1 MNEIDITPYSVWSAN
16 PDNKYNDPV
25 ESWSNYFDNQR
36 EEFTALGKYDEEIEQ
51 GIQSTLASVLVG
63 KGILNQDNAEEIQK
77 KLVGIQNKNSLGD
90 DLKFLSD
97 NFDPEAM
104 EMSEE
109 RFADINDFNNAV
121 YENQIPEGFSV
132 DDLDD
137 ITKEVKKARKN
148 FVTNL
153 YGTGQID
160 AGVYFDEDGS
170 RIFVGGR
177 LKDGDTFENIVAN
190 SKKYGVKASDFLAL
204 KKLQEPAG
212 GVYGDIPKHELAEGN
227 AALQEINAI
236 INEGDGR
243 DFLDLRGK
251 MTGLALAKRKKDEYG
266 FWANTVYSGQ
276 DLLGD
281 ALRNARIGFNF
292 LTFDEDEEE
301 LLRAQKLFESQQ
313 DLALEK
319 NEVVKKQVLD
329 QLSKITQRSG
339 PVFEQAVESY
349 IEKINADGI
358 QDSAFGYDGRE
369 FDEDDLASNIRRT
382 KYYGVLVH
390 NALNVK
396 PVEFRTALSEFG
408 LSDRDI
414 EVEDVK
420 RVANLESNFSS
431 TDEVL
436 AETMGDDWQS
446 AKAEGKQQGLDNH
459 EILENFIRDNDVSVK
474 WRGFGMSAWHSVTG
488 LFYGAGALLDT
499 DWGREGIVENA
510 KQINLNRELANIY
523 GVEMGFGQDLSE
535 ALAPM
540 VADMV
545 VTAGAVGLAGVT
557 FGGSLAVSG
566 GYFAAKSA
574 GGAAAR
580 GILGRAV
587 VARTLIGN
595 TMKNTLTGGLG
606 KYSLSQRVYRNAAT
620 GELKEET
627 LEAVATRIKKAGVL
641 KGLKQ
646 GELIEAIKGYN
657 SQLAKHV
664 GVKAVGTFIPAAVR
678 SGGATYGSVFSSLE
692 KELTSK
698 YFKDGE
704 WADDW
709 NEDRV
714 KQEAHSIA
722 YGTALMG
729 GTVTGLIT
737 ASFGQM
743 FGGKLGGVE
752 SAFLKGM
759 SFKQLKTVTDRLSG
773 SVSSVEG
780 LKSLMAQSI
789 TKTFKKYGSSK
800 GLAFAGAVVGEG
812 TEEAVDTII
821 NQMVEDA
828 WQNKESSMSETLGQA
843 WHAFKLG
850 AALGGT
856 ATVGGALVRKVPV
869 LGNAVTDRRGLAS
882 LESSVMADFDERV
895 AEATK
900 ANPELAQQR
909 AQLKTLAPQTE
920 EAAKKVLKKL
930 NAEAKQKAEAKKQG
944 ETPAPEP
951 SESEAPAV
959 DPEEGPQPE
968 FVISL
973 AGYAKNKKPQLSS
986 DLADRANIIL
996 NAAIDKERAAGTWD
1010 TKSAAEV
1017 NKYIEE
1023 ESIISVEQA
1032 KKDVEREVSKL
1043 KEKISANPD
1052 TDKTFENQESL
1063 EEKRKSMIGNS
1074 RWTSESRRAVNEQGG
1089 VDPETGDA
1097 EANSAPVGQHQ
1108 YKTPEQKYNNAMLS
1122 LKLARGKWEQ
1132 AVEQAAQLP
1141 KDSEARQKAEQAI
1154 EDGLNSGELI
1164 DPRRYDTLSKAAR
1177 SLKVEDDI
1185 ADEDITEHD
1194 EAQLED
1200 LVNGGFPVSIIQEH
1214 LQALGLTLDKTG
1226 DDNFRALSKRL
1237 SNLIEEKYPVF
1248 KKNVTSKDKLP
1259 DLFSADQKYVYLDEE
1274 GNGIFNNDPQQMMTF
1289 LKSHILIPVSEEVYE
1304 ASTMAGSEVNPS
1316 FVIEKPEG
1324 SNQAYVV
1331 DILVPVR
1338 GGLVSA
1344 WADFRNIRK
1353 NNFNYSRVK
1362 GLLQDVE
1369 QLQETTPED
1378 RLDIK
1383 VKNPFPSVGETGSD
1397 PNITLREL
1405 LALAE
1410 DFKTLKQFIEA
1421 GDPPTGPDKKRIMV
1435 GSAQSRSRYYTAA
1448 AMSLGL
1454 SIKKKV
1460 YETAQQNPS
1469 KDNATQAPFNMA
1481 KLRDFSLGYFQDMAR
1496 SRKEQQ
1502 VLNLGDLVKQGER
1515 IDKNPN
1521 FDADKNASAGSGV
1534 AETPTPLPVL
1544 PKTGTGRYLR
1554 SNLATIAT
1562 ALEKDQELRGDLI
1575 TFLELEQ
1582 VLGEDSSVKNKSAS
1596 ALVDL
1601 LLQHLVKGNN
1611 VASDS
1616 TLEFLTYVNKISETN
1631 PEAYNMI
1638 VALQAIGL
1646 SSPSLHPEVSTDAD
1660 LLAYIK
1666 EEMVK
1671 AYGDVAQDI
1680 SDSSAD
1686 EFFQLVSHHITTFRQ
1701 NSIATEETD
1710 AVIEATNL
1718 QEIEDLG
1725 LVDGDVESVLEAIR
1739 LIKEN
1744 GKPEFLRPLAK
1755 VILDNP
1761 EFVKTI
1767 VFKIES
1773 SDQGFSGE
1781 YDAETGQPIITINPR
1796 GATGESGIAGTLLHE
1811 YAHAFS
1817 VDFVAMPVELRTPE
1831 HNTRFAELEAHRAKA
1846 RVKAEKLKDE
1856 VFLNGTAN
1864 VEEFI
1869 AYTLTSQ
1876 EFRGFLGPSLLEK
1889 ILRVVAKIVTFGRA
1903 KLPPTALQKSIANA
1917 MSSVRVG
1924 GALTQAGITNHVA
1937 TRLFQTQTER
1947 AKIADAYG
1955 GKSSILAEARLEAK
1969 AEQFTEWV
1977 RDYLPP
1983 EIVMSTDE
1991 TSSVVVKIDGETGVL
2006 VFNPKRAAVKLSQLV
2021 SDNEIDPDRQTHLL
2035 GALLNEEMGHA
2046 AANQILTDEQV
2057 LAVIQSMDDTDFI
2070 RIIKEYYPESEQAEA
2085 IARMRSEDA
2094 EVSSVEKYRLAN
2106 EAFAAHASMAMR
2118 GMTTNEQIA
2127 FLQTNPS
2134 LLASFIQYLKAFL
2147 SKLTYHRTRKDLSPE
2162 MRDAVN
2168 NVVRELRAMELAYRP
2183 APRSVT
2189 YNTRNGEQIVDAL
2202 VKQAVGYRMLAPDD
2216 SSDED
2221 DTLDLESRFGADVDL
2236 QYMAAIEAGDMETVQ
2251 KMVDAAAE
2259 SQGYMYKG
2267 ARIGYY
2273 DKKGRAFQPSDGDL
2287 NFAQGYFMAEG
2298 AGVPTKSAWSVSDKK
2313 NRISVRAQ
2321 DVPFDE
2327 AEQRAELVAAKAS
2340 TPIVFGPRSM
2350 GGMTVTPEEQKLIE
2364 AEIKYQHSVNNAF
2377 KESDIPDAKP
2387 ENYEEFPYG
2396 SAGLAKAR
2404 NSEMVDAS
2412 IWFSPQYFKNRT
2424 GSERS
2429 DTDKIAPEDMAQ
2441 GSSTWKKALYILMR
2455 DGRIKYDAIRGIGG
2469 RTSAGEMASEFI
2481 VPNRNQIKS
2490 REPITRD
2497 KKGEIIPLSKRFDS
2511 SKDSI
2516 IDLES
2521 RFGADVIL
2529 PVGSMQQEVDD
2540 AMANGRPEIDAGIK
2554 GSRVHSLARLIDSKV
2569 PNKDRIVWDKN
2580 WRGSGKS
2587 WKDPRKEKRFY
2598 EDIGV
2603 MGDRLLGVL
2612 QRSLNEYPDFVSW
2625 YEERV
2630 QMAMDIFEE
2639 LDPDI
2644 IKPLDNFMMKTLL
2657 TVTSNGNKVKE
2668 QTEDSWA
2675 LYQNWKKTGKLAP
2688 EAKYNPDRFDV
2699 TTTKTGKEKRTPIS
2713 WIRGDRQAQIKKH
2726 LELIDVLVEKHSW
2739 SKVSEFLSK
2748 KGTVKELRQELVDSF
2763 GFSKKQAEKLT
2774 DGELIDEVVPYSL
2787 IFGAKLGSF
2796 YNNLNGDF
2804 DTVTMDRWF
2813 MRTFGRTAG
2822 QQLRKY
2828 NRAEMSEKHTRFDKA
2843 LTAYLKL
2850 DPKAALFKAADSQR
2864 SSRTLLDPIGRK
2876 RKRSVPMVLAL
2887 EKYWTKAANRQLA
2900 FNPDTGSIDK
2910 FSGKMKAASPIT
2922 NELRLATNALS
2933 KAIDSYE
2940 LIEAP
2945 TSGAHRRFIRGAM
2958 NNAIEKLETNFG
2970 IKMVPA
2976 EAQAILWYY
2985 EKAVHAEY
2993 GSGKDG
2999 EAPDYATA
3007 ANGVF
3012 KENVGQGARS
3022 FRESTANI
3030 RRRDLLGNDRGD
3042 NSQPSSKRNLDLE
3055 SRFGADAK
3063 IPDFLNEVD
3072 MQEVE
3077 IGQWL
3082 ELLDVPLMELHEYD
3096 IKAKDG
3102 TFGTKFKRFW
3112 IRTFQRRADK
3122 RVVRFFNQTN
3132 AFIRETKSIV
3142 EIYQR
3147 KHDRLLAQEEERLGQ
3162 PIPPSLIA
3170 HASGSTNGSQ
3180 LTFAQEEEVDS
3191 AHASDLAKAMKIMDQ
3206 ADRKAAIDAA
3216 AKAKASK
3223 IMLFRNKNR
3232 AAELNVRN
3240 NALKNLLTVSPKM
3253 YALIV
3258 EMRQLQDQLSK
3269 KGVDV
3274 FGGSMDAADL
3284 NLAFN
3289 FDRGIYIT
3297 RRYRM
3302 FEDNDFAAKVLED
3315 DVYEETRDK
3324 AVLYFAKQK
3333 ALQDVDALMQK
3344 HGVGYNEAREMVE
3357 DDLVNNPEH
3366 HASIGRKMMRSF
3378 IKGYQHGEAR
3388 RQLRIKQGS
3397 STQDI
3402 VLQDSFNDKA
3412 LNKIAQTI
3420 NEKKNI
3426 PDPVRELLGEFG
3438 EEAGSTNLGHSILHT
3453 ASMLANQ
3460 SFFNKIKKLGLESA
3474 DPWLVTKEQ
3483 YDKDPEKYEDWS
3495 QLKADTGE
3503 EDLAPIKGMYFKGD
3517 IAEQFEDLFN
3527 DPKEMRD
3534 INNERVAFETRIGSI
3549 IRKATGY
3556 SLALKTLGSV
3566 GFYFRN
3572 MVGNAMYF
3580 GPMQGYW
3587 GGGKLLFDEA
3597 AGGLAAMGSVIGE
3610 ADINSNQSLM
3620 VQAARG
3626 SLADLNW
3633 HLTELK
3639 SMDVFGDEL
3648 EVTQIQNLL
3657 AGRSTYA
3664 DLEADLKKAG
3674 ELHQQMANQINTKS
3688 KGAIPEGAADLLA
3701 KYGLDGWELTKTGA
3715 KRAKG
3720 ASDALMKLGGRLA
3733 SAADGFFKI
3742 GLYNFELDTLVEA
3755 AKQAPPSDPLS
3766 KMISGPNNTPSS
3778 GLKQM
3783 AAEIVKDTT
3792 QSYSRA
3798 LPIIKTFTRSSMGVV
3813 IAPYI
3818 RFAADVPRVF
3828 INGIFQAKKEMASKN
3843 PVIRK
3848 RGKRRALGALTTTA
3862 ASLALT
3868 KGSQLLLFG
3877 FDDEDEMD
3885 MIRGGLP
3892 KWMRSAGICF
3902 YKTEDGEIYG
3912 TDLTFLNPFAAY
3924 QEPFVRGLEA
3934 LLKGDIGGAISK
3946 TLWVDGLLKPFA
3958 SEQILAGAITD
3969 VVFNE
3974 DEYGRKLVQE
3984 GEDGGAFTLL
3994 EQVWK
3999 RAYEPR
4005 TFRAAKDSYDAIFSD
4020 KSEAWFTSPLGL
4032 IWKEV
4037 LPVKPHKLDIDKTFR
4052 RYLRN
4057 HMEDYRNNRMSLE
4070 KETMSPSDV
4079 VDEYNKFAKV
4089 RIYQA
4094 NDFSRA
4100 VIGAEKLGKSLFS
4113 IEKDAKSFGVSKERL
4128 RLNRLDLIMRPVMSE
4143 PMKRR
4148 MMATDKLQLRY
4159 SDYLNARDKYDL
4171 YIPTGD

>member
-1 MNEIDITPYSVWSAN
+1 MSDQSTPKPIELTPYSVWSASL
-16 PDNKYNDPV
+16 DNKYDDPV
-25 ESWSNYFDNQR
+25 ESWYNYFDNQR
-36 EEFTALGKYDEEIEQ
+36 EEFAAEGQYDEDTEKI
-51 GIQSTLASVLVG
+51 IQNNFSSILVQEG
-63 KGILNQDNAEEIQK
+63 LLNTDNSGEIQEK
-77 KLVGIQNKNSLGD
+77 VSSIFNKNSLGGN
-90 DLKFLSD
+90 LKFLSD
-97 NFDPEAM
+97 NFDPESM

-109 RFADINDFNNAV
+109 RFAELNDFNNAV
-121 YENQIPEGFSV
+121 FDYQIPEGLSV
-132 DDLDD
+132 DDLED
-137 ITKEVKKARKN
+137 ITKEVSKAREKL
-148 FVTNL
+148 VTNL
-153 YGTGQID
+153 YGKGQID
-160 AGVYFDEDGS
+160 AGVYYDEDGQ
-170 RIFVGGR
+170 RILVGGR
-177 LKDGDTFENIVAN
+177 INEGGSLESIVSN
-190 SKKYGVKASDFLAL
+190 SKQYGVKASDLLTL
-204 KKLQEPAG
+204 KDLQSPMG
-212 GVYGDIPKHELAEGN
+212 GVHGDMPKHEFLEGN
-227 AALQEINAI
+227 AALKEIEAI
-236 INEGDGR
+236 VQDRSFLDIRGKLSGLAIAKRKSEDF
-243 DFLDLRGK
+243 DFLDTSWYNVTDFAGDSFRNLRLRLNLI
-251 MTGLALAKRKKDEYG
+251 TGNEKLE
-266 FWANTVYSGQ
+266 N
-276 DLLGD
+276 
-281 ALRNARIGFNF
+281 
-292 LTFDEDEEE
+292 E
-301 LLRAQKLFESQQ
+301 LKAQKFYEQQQ
-313 DLALEK
+313 DIAEEQTNK
-319 NEVVKKQVLD
+319 ARQEVINS
-329 QLSKITQRSG
+329 LSKITQRSG
-339 PVFEQAVESY
+339 PLLERAVDSY
-349 IEKINADGI
+349 IERLNADGVR
-358 QDSAFGYDGRE
+358 DGAYGFTGRS
-369 FDEDDLASNIRRT
+369 FDEDNLANNVRKT
-382 KYYGVLVH
+382 KYYGLLVH
-390 NALNVK
+390 DSLNTK
-396 PVEFRTALSEFG
+396 PTEFRKALSDFG
-408 LSDRDI
+408 VEDRDI
-414 EVEDVK
+414 EVEDTK
-420 RVANLESNFSS
+420 RIALLESNFSNS
-431 TDEVL
+431 DEVL
-436 AETMGDDWQS
+436 SETMGDDWLE
-446 AKAEGKQQGLDNH
+446 AKVEGKQQGLDNY
-459 EILENFIRDNDVSVK
+459 EILQSFVRDNDVSVK

-499 DWGREGIVENA
+499 DWGREGIIDNA
-510 KQINLNRELANIY
+510 KEINLNRELANIY

-540 VADMV
+540 VVDMV
-545 VTAGAVGLAGVT
+545 VTAGAVGLSGVT
-557 FGGSLAVSG
+557 FGGSLGAAGS
-566 GYFAAKSA
+566 FFSAKSA
-574 GGAAAR
+574 GTAAAR
-580 GILGRAV
+580 GILRRAN
-587 VARTLIGN
+587 VARSLIGN
-595 TMKNTLTGGLG
+595 TMKNTLTLGTG
-606 KYSLSQRVYRNAAT
+606 KYSLAKRVYRDAA
-620 GELKEET
+620 GGLKEES
-627 LEAVATRIKKAGVL
+627 LKSVVSRIKKAGVL
-641 KGLKQ
+641 KGLSNK
-646 GELIEAIKGYN
+646 ELILATKQYN
-657 SQLAKHV
+657 SELAKKLGLKTGMFV
-664 GVKAVGTFIPAAVR
+664 PAAVR
-678 SGGATYGSVFSSLE
+678 SGGATYGSVYTSIE

-704 WADDW
+704 WVQDW
-709 NEDRV
+709 DEDRV
-714 KQEAHSIA
+714 KEEAHSLA
-722 YGTALMG
+722 YGTALMS

-737 ASFGQM
+737 ASLGTM
-743 FGGKLGGVE
+743 FDGRFGGVE
-752 SAFLKGM
+752 SAFLKGI
-759 SFKQLKTVTDRLSG
+759 SFKQLKTVTDRLNG
-773 SVSSVEG
+773 SVSSVAA
-780 LKSLMAQSI
+780 LKGLMAQSV
-789 TKTFKKYGSSK
+789 TKTFKKYGGSR
-800 GLAFAGAVVGEG
+800 GLAFASSVGG
-812 TEEAVDTII
+812 EAVEEGLDSLV

-828 WQNKESSMSETLGQA
+828 WLNKETPLGEMFSQA
-843 WHAFKLG
+843 LYAAGLG
-850 AALGGT
+850 AVLGGT
-856 ATVGGALVRKVPV
+856 ATVGGSLVRKLPV
-869 LGNAVTDRRGLAS
+869 VGGAVTDRSALAR
-882 LESSVMADFDERV
+882 LERDVVADFDQRV
-895 AEATK
+895 EEAAK
-900 ANPELAQQR
+900 NNPELATQR
-909 AQLKTLAPQTE
+909 AELKNLAPQTAA
-920 EAAKKVLKKL
+920 EAQKVLKKL
-930 NAEAKQKAEAKKQG
+930 NAAAKQQAQS
-944 ETPAPEP
+944 PSPPPLP
-951 SESEAPAV
+951 SESEAP
-959 DPEEGPQPE
+959 DPEATGEPE
-968 FVISL
+968 FIVTL
-973 AGYAKNKKPQLSS
+973 DGFAKKPALSS
-986 DLADRANIIL
+986 DLIDRANIIL
-996 NAAIDKERAAGTWD
+996 NQAIDKERAAGTWD
-1010 TKSAAEV
+1010 TKSAEEV
-1017 NKYIEE
+1017 KKYISE
-1023 ESIISVEQA
+1023 ESIISIDQA
-1032 KKDVEREVSKL
+1032 KKDVAREIQNIKGNVSG
-1043 KEKISANPD
+1043 NPD
-1052 TDKTFENQESL
+1052 TDKTFENQESAQD
-1063 EEKRKSMIGNS
+1063 KKKIFGNS
-1074 RWTSESRRAVNEQGG
+1074 RWSSVAKQNVLEQGG
-1089 VDPETGDA
+1089 VDPETGDN
-1097 EANSAPVGQHQ
+1097 ESNTAPVGQHQ
-1108 YKTPEQKYNNAMLS
+1108 YKTPEQKYNSAIRK
-1122 LKLARGKWEQ
+1122 LKLALDKWQQ
-1132 AVEQAAQLP
+1132 AVEEADNLP
-1141 KDSEARQKAEQAI
+1141 KGSVARDKAEQQI
-1154 EDGLNSGELI
+1154 EERLNTGELI
-1164 DPRRYDTLSKAAR
+1164 DPRMYRDLSKVAR
-1177 SLKVEDDI
+1177 KLKVEDDI
-1185 ADEDITEHD
+1185 SDEGITEND

-1200 LVNGGFPVSIIQEH
+1200 LVKGGFPVSIIREH

-1226 DDNFRALSKRL
+1226 DENFKALSQRL
-1237 SNLIEEKYPVF
+1237 SNLIQEKYPVF
-1248 KKNVTSKDKLP
+1248 KKGVKSKNRMP
-1259 DLFSADQKYVYLDEE
+1259 DLFSDDQKYVYLDDE

-1289 LKSHILIPVSEEVYE
+1289 LKSHILIPVSDEVYE
-1304 ASTMAGSEVNPS
+1304 ASTLAGSEVNPS

-1324 SNQAYVV
+1324 SDQAYVV

-1344 WADFRNIRK
+1344 WSDFRNIRK
-1353 NNFNYSRVK
+1353 SNFNYSRVK
-1362 GLLQDVE
+1362 ELLQEVE
-1369 QLQETTPED
+1369 QLRETTPED

-1383 VKNPFPSVGETGSD
+1383 VKNPFPSVNETESD
-1397 PNITLREL
+1397 PSITLREL
-1405 LALAE
+1405 LTISE
-1410 DFKTLKQFIEA
+1410 DLKKLKQFIEA
-1421 GDPPTGPDKKRIMV
+1421 GDPPMGRDKKRMME
-1435 GSAQSRSRYYTAA
+1435 GSAENRSRYYTSA
-1448 AMSLGL
+1448 AMTLAL
-1454 SIKKKV
+1454 SIRKKV
-1460 YETAQQNPS
+1460 YEIAQQSPTNDKP
-1469 KDNATQAPFNMA
+1469 TQAPFNIA
-1481 KLRDFSLGYFQDMAR
+1481 KLRDFSLKYFQDMAR
-1496 SRKEQQ
+1496 DRKAQAVLDLSNLLKEGERLDQNPRL
-1502 VLNLGDLVKQGER
+1502 LNLAKVNGNGSPESP
-1515 IDKNPN
+1515 NPI
-1521 FDADKNASAGSGV
+1521 
-1534 AETPTPLPVL
+1534 PTLG
-1544 PKTGTGRYLR
+1544 KKGTNKYLR
-1554 SNLATIAT
+1554 SNLAAIAT
-1562 ALEKDQELRGDLI
+1562 ALDKDQELRSDVIG
-1575 TFLELEQ
+1575 FLDDVAIQ
-1582 VLGEDSSVKNKSAS
+1582 GESSSRNKSSS
-1596 ALVDL
+1596 ALVTL
-1601 LLQHLVKGNN
+1601 LVGHLVKGNN
-1611 VASDS
+1611 VARES
-1616 TLEFLTYVNKISETN
+1616 TVEFLDYVNRISETN

-1638 VALQAIGL
+1638 VALQATGL
-1646 SSPSLHPEVSTDAD
+1646 SSPSLHPDVSTDTD
-1660 LLAYIK
+1660 LLTYIK
-1666 EEMVK
+1666 SEMIN
-1671 AYGDVAQDI
+1671 AYGDVAKDF
-1680 SDSSAD
+1680 SDSNAV
-1686 EFFQLVSHHITTFRQ
+1686 EFFELLKHELDTFRQ
-1701 NSIATEETD
+1701 NSIVTEES
-1710 AVIEATNL
+1710 AEVIEATNI

-1725 LVDGDVESVLEAIR
+1725 LVSGNVESVLEAIR
-1739 LIKEN
+1739 LIKEK
-1744 GKPEFLRPLAK
+1744 GTPEFLRPLAK
-1755 VILDNP
+1755 VILDNS

-1767 VFKIES
+1767 IFKIES
-1773 SDQGFSGE
+1773 TEQDFSGE
-1781 YDAETGQPIITINPR
+1781 YDGNGQPTITINPR

-1817 VDFVAMPVELRTPE
+1817 VDFAAMPVELRTPE
-1831 HNTRFAELEAHRAKA
+1831 GNRLFAELEAHRAVA
-1846 RVKAEKLKDE
+1846 RVKAKKLNDE
-1856 VFLNGTAN
+1856 IFLNGTSN

-1889 ILRVVAKIVTFGRA
+1889 VLRFVAKVLTLGQA
-1903 KLPPTALQKSIANA
+1903 KLPPTALEKSVANA
-1917 MSSVRVG
+1917 MASVRVG

-1937 TRLFQTQTER
+1937 TRLFHTQTER
-1947 AKIADAYG
+1947 SKIADAFG

-2006 VFNPKRAAVKLSQLV
+2006 VFNPKRAAVKLAQLV

-2057 LAVIQSMDDTDFI
+2057 LAVIQSMDDADFM
-2070 RIIKEYYPESEQAEA
+2070 RIIKEYYPESEQEEA

-2094 EVSSVEKYRLAN
+2094 EVSSIEKYRLAN

-2216 SSDED
+2216 SSDD
-2221 DTLDLESRFGADVDL
+2221 DATLDLESRFGADVDL
-2236 QYMAAIEAGDMETVQ
+2236 QYMAAVEDGDMETVQ

-2259 SQGYMYKG
+2259 AAGYMYKG

-2273 DKKGRAFQPSDGDL
+2273 KDGRALQPSAGDL

-2298 AGVPTKSAWSVSDKK
+2298 TGVPTRDSWSVSKK
-2313 NRISVRAQ
+2313 INLADARDN
-2321 DVPFDE
+2321 DVKPEDL
-2327 AEQRAELVAAKAS
+2327 EQRAELVAAKAS
-2340 TPIVFGPRSM
+2340 TPIVFGPESM

-2364 AEIKYQHSVNNAF
+2364 AEIKYQHSVNNAYM
-2377 KESDIPDAKP
+2377 ESGVHEAKP
-2387 ENYEEFPYG
+2387 ENYDYFTSPRA
-2396 SAGLAKAR
+2396 SLAKAR
-2404 NSEMVDAS
+2404 NSEKVDAS
-2412 IWFSPQYFKNRT
+2412 IWFSPKYFKDLT

-2429 DTDKIAPEDMAQ
+2429 DTDKIAPEDLEA
-2441 GSSTWKKALYILMR
+2441 GSNSWKKALYILMR
-2455 DGRIKYDAIRGIGG
+2455 EGRIKYDAVRGMGG
-2469 RTSAGEMASEFI
+2469 RTVAGEMGSEFI

-2490 REPITRD
+2490 REPIIRD

-2598 EDIGV
+2598 EDIGM

-2688 EAKYNPDRFDV
+2688 EAKYNPDKFDV

-2763 GFSKKQAEKLT
+2763 GFSKSQAEKLT

-2843 LTAYLKL
+2843 LAAYLKL

-3063 IPDFLNEVD
+3063 LPDFLNEVD

-3102 TFGTKFKRFW
+3102 TFGNKFKRFW

-3122 RVVRFFNQTN
+3122 RVVRFFDQTN
-3132 AFIRETKSIV
+3132 AFIRETKAIV
-3142 EIYQR
+3142 EVYQR
-3147 KHDRLLAQEEERLGQ
+3147 KHDRLLEQEEKRLGQ

-3191 AHASDLAKAMKIMDQ
+3191 SHASDLAKARKLTSE

-3216 AKAKASK
+3216 VKAKESK
-3223 IMLFRNKNR
+3223 IMMFRNKNR
-3232 AAELNVRN
+3232 DAELNVRN

-3253 YALIV
+3253 YALVV

-3269 KGVDV
+3269 KGVEV

-3315 DVYEETRDK
+3315 DAYEETRDK
-3324 AVLYFAKQK
+3324 AVLYFARQK
-3333 ALQDVDALMQK
+3333 ALQDVDDLMQK
-3344 HGVGYNEAREMVE
+3344 YGVGYNEARQMIE
-3357 DDLVNNPEH
+3357 DDLVNNPKH
-3366 HASIGRKMMRSF
+3366 HESVGRRMMRSF
-3378 IKGYQHGEAR
+3378 IKGYQHGESR

-3402 VLQDSFNDKA
+3402 VLQDSFNDSA

-3460 SFFNKIKKLGLESA
+3460 SFFNKIKELGLKSA
-3474 DPWLVTKEQ
+3474 EPWLVTKEQ
-3483 YDKDPEKYEDWS
+3483 YDKDPDKYEDWS
-3495 QLKADTGE
+3495 QLKADTGD

-3527 DPKEMRD
+3527 DPKELRD
-3534 INNERVAFETRIGSI
+3534 INNERVAFENSVGSFF
-3549 IRKATGY
+3549 RKATGY
-3556 SLALKTLGSV
+3556 SLAMKTLGSV

-3587 GGGKLLFDEA
+3587 GGGKLLLDESM
-3597 AGGLAAMGSVIGE
+3597 GGLAAAGSVLGE

-3626 SLADLNW
+3626 SLAELNW

-3639 SMDVFGDEL
+3639 TMNVFGDEL

-3664 DLEADLKKAG
+3664 DLESDLKKAG
-3674 ELHQQMANQINTKS
+3674 ELHQKLSNQINKKS
-3688 KGAIPEGAADLLA
+3688 KGVIPEGTADLLA
-3701 KYGLDGWELTKTGA
+3701 KYGLDGWEKTKGGA
-3715 KRAKG
+3715 VRIKD

-3742 GLYNFELDTLVEA
+3742 GLYNFELDTLIEA

-3798 LPIIKTFTRSSMGVV
+3798 LPVIKTFSRSSMGVV
-3813 IAPYI
+3813 VAPYI

-3828 INGIFQAKKEMASKN
+3828 INGLFQAKKEMASSN

-3848 RGKRRALGALTTTA
+3848 RGKRRALGAITTTA

-3868 KGSQLLLFG
+3868 KGSQILLFG

-3885 MIRGGLP
+3885 MIRGGMP
-3892 KWMRSAGICF
+3892 KWMRSSGISF
-3902 YKTEDGEIYG
+3902 YRTEDGEIYG

-3934 LLKGDIGGAISK
+3934 LLKGDLGGAVSK

-3958 SEQILAGAITD
+3958 SEQILFGALTD
-3969 VVFNE
+3969 VIFNE
-3974 DEYGRKLVQE
+3974 DEYGRKLVQD
-3984 GEDGGAFTLL
+3984 GEDWGAFTLL
-3994 EQVWK
+3994 GQVWK

-4005 TFRAAKDSYDAIFSD
+4005 TFTAAKDSFDAIFSD
-4020 KSEAWFTSPLGL
+4020 KSEEWFTSPLGL

-4037 LPVKPHKLDIDKTFR
+4037 LPVKPHKLDVDKTFR

-4079 VDEYNKFAKV
+4079 TDAYEKFAKI

-4094 NDFSRA
+4094 NQFSKA
-4100 VIGAEKLGKSLFS
+4100 LIGAQKLGMDPLAIDKN
-4113 IEKDAKSFGVSKERL
+4113 ARSFGVSKQRL
-4128 RLNRLDLIMRPVMSE
+4128 RLNRLGVIMRPVMSD
-4143 PMKRR
+4143 PMKQR
-4148 MMATDKLQLRY
+4148 MMATDKLRKRY
-4159 SDYLNARDKYDL
+4159 FDYTKALDKYDL
-4171 YIPTGD
+4171 YIPRGN

>member
-1 MNEIDITPYSVWSAN
+1 MNKLELTPYSVWSAN

-25 ESWSNYFDNQR
+25 ESWSNYFENQR
-36 EEFTALGKYDEEIEQ
+36 EEFTAVGKYDEEVEQ

-63 KGILNQDNAEEIQK
+63 EGILNEDNSEEIQK
-77 KLVGIQNKNSLGD
+77 QLVGIQNKNSLGG

-121 YENQIPEGFSV
+121 FDSQIPEGFSV

-160 AGVYFDEDGS
+160 AGVYFDEEGN

-236 INEGDGR
+236 INEGAGR

-266 FWANTVYSGQ
+266 FWANTVHSGQ

-281 ALRNARIGFNF
+281 ALRNARLVFN
-292 LTFDEDEEE
+292 LVTFDEDEEE
-301 LLRAQKLFESQQ
+301 LLRAQKLFENQQ
-313 DLALEK
+313 DIAEEK
-319 NEVVKKQVLD
+319 SEMVRKQVIAE
-329 QLSKITQRSG
+329 LSKITQRSG

-358 QDSAFGYDGRE
+358 QDSSFGYNGRE

-396 PVEFRTALSEFG
+396 PEEFRTALSEFG
-408 LSDRDI
+408 LSDQDI

-499 DWGREGIVENA
+499 DWGRDGIVENA

-523 GVEMGFGQDLSE
+523 GVEMGFAQDLSE

-545 VTAGAVGLAGVT
+545 VTAGAVGLSGVT
-557 FGGSLAVSG
+557 FGGSLSVAG

-580 GILGRAV
+580 NILGRAV

-627 LEAVATRIKKAGVL
+627 LAAVATRIKKAGVL

-646 GELIEAIKGYN
+646 GELIGAIKSYN

-692 KELTSK
+692 KELTAK
-698 YFKDGE
+698 YFKDGA

-714 KQEAHSIA
+714 KQEAHSTA

-737 ASFGQM
+737 ASFGSL
-743 FGGKLGGVE
+743 FGGKFGGVE

-789 TKTFKKYGSSK
+789 TKTFKQYGSSK
-800 GLAFAGAVVGEG
+800 GLAFAAAVGGEG
-812 TEEAVDTII
+812 AEEAIDTII

-828 WQNKESSMSETLGQA
+828 WQNKESPMSETLSQA

-850 AALGGT
+850 AVLGGT
-856 ATVGGALVRKVPV
+856 ASVGGALVRKVPV
-869 LGNAVTDRRGLAS
+869 LGNAVTDRRALAS

-900 ANPELAQQR
+900 ANPELAKQR
-909 AQLKTLAPQTE
+909 AQLKALAPQTA
-920 EAAKKVLKKL
+920 EAAQKVLKKL

-959 DPEEGPQPE
+959 SPEEGPQPE
-968 FVISL
+968 FVITL
-973 AGYAKNKKPQLSS
+973 AGYAKNKKPQISS
-986 DLADRANIIL
+986 DLTDRANIIL

-1023 ESIISVEQA
+1023 ESIISLEQA
-1032 KKDVEREVSKL
+1032 KKDVAQEAAKL

-1052 TDKTFENQESL
+1052 TDKTFENQESP
-1063 EEKRKSMIGNS
+1063 EEKQESMIGNS
-1074 RWTSESRRAVNEQGG
+1074 RWTSESRKAVNEQGG

-1122 LKLARGKWEQ
+1122 LKLARGKWQQ
-1132 AVEQAAQLP
+1132 AVAQATQLP
-1141 KDSEARQKAEQAI
+1141 KDSEAREKAEQAI

-1164 DPRRYDTLSKAAR
+1164 DPRRYDALSKAAR

-1185 ADEDITEHD
+1185 ADEEITEHD

-1226 DDNFRALSKRL
+1226 DDNFKALSKRL

-1304 ASTMAGSEVNPS
+1304 ASTIAGSEVNPS

-1383 VKNPFPSVGETGSD
+1383 VKNPFPSVEGTGSD

-1469 KDNATQAPFNMA
+1469 NDNATQAPFNMA

-1502 VLNLGDLVKQGER
+1502 VLNLGNLVKQGER

-1521 FDADKNASAGSGV
+1521 FDADRNASAGSGV

-1575 TFLELEQ
+1575 VFIDENVSGQ
-1582 VLGEDSSVKNKSAS
+1582 DSSAKNKSAS

-1616 TLEFLTYVNKISETN
+1616 TLEFLTSVNKISETN

-1646 SSPSLHPEVSTDAD
+1646 SSPSLHPDVSTDAD
-1660 LLAYIK
+1660 LLAFIK

-1680 SDSSAD
+1680 SDSSVD

-1701 NSIATEETD
+1701 NSIATEESD

-1773 SDQGFSGE
+1773 SDKGFSGE

-1846 RVKAEKLKDE
+1846 RVKAEKINDE

-1876 EFRGFLGPSLLEK
+1876 EFRGFLGPSLLQK

-2006 VFNPKRAAVKLSQLV
+2006 VFNPKRAAVKLAQLV

-2183 APRSVT
+2183 APRSIT

-2216 SSDED
+2216 SSDD
-2221 DTLDLESRFGADVDL
+2221 DATLDLESRFGADVDL
-2236 QYMAAIEAGDMETVQ
+2236 QYMAAIEDGDMETVQ

-2259 SQGYMYKG
+2259 AAGYTDKG
-2267 ARIGYY
+2267 ARAGVYRGGKFLLPESSGNLGAGFYAVLGGTAADVREFAGPITGEARL
-2273 DKKGRAFQPSDGDL
+2273 DKSLTKRVDNVAIDLGDKPIYLNDPSDIG
-2287 NFAQGYFMAEG
+2287 GYLRSNNLVERFDAWLDYQETVNSAYKKIGSKRPDTLEARRSGMLRRPTTKELQEKEALYREEG
-2298 AGVPTKSAWSVSDKK
+2298 FTERDIQQ
-2313 NRISVRAQ
+2313 RLEFDRQISFSESGKGASFL
-2321 DVPFDE
+2321 FD
-2327 AEQRAELVAAKAS
+2327 Q
-2340 TPIVFGPRSM
+2340 
-2350 GGMTVTPEEQKLIE
+2350 
-2364 AEIKYQHSVNNAF
+2364 
-2377 KESDIPDAKP
+2377 
-2387 ENYEEFPYG
+2387 
-2396 SAGLAKAR
+2396 GLATSIIVDWSKNEFASR
-2404 NSEMVDAS
+2404 NYREVAVADATR
-2412 IWFSPQYFKNRT
+2412 F
-2424 GSERS
+2424 
-2429 DTDKIAPEDMAQ
+2429 
-2441 GSSTWKKALYILMR
+2441 
-2455 DGRIKYDAIRGIGG
+2455 
-2469 RTSAGEMASEFI
+2469 
-2481 VPNRNQIKS
+2481 KS

-2497 KKGEIIPLSKRFDS
+2497 KKEEIIPLSKRFDS
-2511 SKDSI
+2511 RKENI
-2516 IDLES
+2516 LDLES
-2521 RFGADVIL
+2521 RFGADVL
-2529 PVGSMQQEVDD
+2529 LAPVHKGQELIDD
-2540 AMANGRPEIDAGIK
+2540 AMLHGTKNIDAGAK
-2554 GSRVHSLARLIDSKV
+2554 GSRPHMIGMKFFEMMD
-2569 PNKDRIVWDKN
+2569 PKDRIHWDPKN
-2580 WRGSGKS
+2580 QDKIDR
-2587 WKDPRKEKRFY
+2587 
-2598 EDIGV
+2598 
-2603 MGDRLLGVL
+2603 MGGRLYGVL
-2612 QRSLNEYPDFVSW
+2612 QRALNEYPDFVSW

-2630 QMAMDIFEE
+2630 QMSVDIFEE

-2644 IKPLDNFMMKTLL
+2644 KKPEDNFVFKTLL
-2657 TVTSNGNKVKE
+2657 AVTSNGNKVAA

-2675 LYQNWKKTGKLAP
+2675 IYQNWKKTGKFAP
-2688 EAKYNPDRFDV
+2688 AETKNPD
-2699 TTTKTGKEKRTPIS
+2699 TGNNWVRGTRTSAITNQLKLMD
-2713 WIRGDRQAQIKKH
+2713 G
-2726 LELIDVLVEKHSW
+2726 LV
-2739 SKVSEFLSK
+2739 SKYTWERMQKFLARS
-2748 KGTVKELRQELVDSF
+2748 GTVKELKEALVSELDF
-2763 GFSKKQAEKLT
+2763 TKQDASDLLK
-2774 DGELIDEVVPYSL
+2774 GELIDETVPFAL
-2787 IFGAKLGSF
+2787 IFGPKLGSF
-2796 YNNLNGDF
+2796 YHNLNGKF
-2804 DTVTMDRWF
+2804 DSITMDLWF

-2822 QQLRKY
+2822 TQMKVATPAQQRKT
-2828 NRAEMSEKHTRFDKA
+2828 NKRFDDA
-2843 LTAYLKL
+2843 VAAYLTK
-2850 DPKAALFKAADSQR
+2850 DPKGELFKLAK
-2864 SSRTLLDPIGRK
+2864 LGRK
-2876 RKRSVPMVLAL
+2876 RKRSVEVVMAL
-2887 EKYWTKAANRQLA
+2887 KNYYTSPANRSKYYDEKTKSWVTLKK
-2900 FNPDTGSIDK
+2900 GE
-2910 FSGKMKAASPIT
+2910 KMEKISPLD
-2922 NELRLATNALS
+2922 NELRKATNQLE
-2933 KAIDSYE
+2933 KIVDGHE
-2940 LIEAP
+2940 LVEAP
-2945 TSGAHRRFIRGAM
+2945 QNGSHRRFMRLSMYNAM
-2958 NNAIEKLETNFG
+2958 DKLEQNNG
-2970 IKMVPA
+2970 IKMIPA

-2985 EKAVHAEY
+2985 EKAVHTEF
-2993 GSGKDG
+2993 GSGKDE

-3007 ANGVF
+3007 ANDVY
-3012 KENVGQGARS
+3012 RS
-3022 FRESTANI
+3022 ITGSNAGSFTVSTANI
-3030 RRRDLLGNDRGD
+3030 RRRDLRGSVGED
-3042 NSQPSSKRNLDLE
+3042 SRSSRERRRNLDLE

-3142 EIYQR
+3142 EIYQK

-3274 FGGSMDAADL
+3274 FEGSMDAADL

-3344 HGVGYNEAREMVE
+3344 HGVGYNEARQMVE

-3366 HASIGRKMMRSF
+3366 HASVGRKMMRSF

-3534 INNERVAFETRIGSI
+3534 INNERVEFETRIGSI
-3549 IRKATGY
+3549 VRKATGY

-3597 AGGLAAMGSVIGE
+3597 VGGLAAAGSVMGE
-3610 ADINSNQSLM
+3610 SDINSNQSLM

-3657 AGRSTYA
+3657 AGRATYA

-3674 ELHQQMANQINTKS
+3674 ELHQQMANQINTQS

-3720 ASDALMKLGGRLA
+3720 ASDALMQLGGRLA

-3798 LPIIKTFTRSSMGVV
+3798 LPVIKTFTRSSMGVV

-3868 KGSQLLLFG
+3868 KGSQILLFG

-3885 MIRGGLP
+3885 MIRGGMP
-3892 KWMRSAGICF
+3892 KWMRSSGICF
-3902 YKTEDGEIYG
+3902 YKTEDGEIYS

-3934 LLKGDIGGAISK
+3934 LLKGDIGGAVSK

-3984 GEDGGAFTLL
+3984 GEDWGAFTLL
-3994 EQVWK
+3994 GQVWK

-4005 TFRAAKDSYDAIFSD
+4005 TFRAAKDSFDAIFSD
-4020 KSEAWFTSPLGL
+4020 KSEEWFTSPLGL

-4037 LPVKPHKLDIDKTFR
+4037 LPVKPHKLDVDKTFR

-4079 VDEYNKFAKV
+4079 TDEYNKFAKV

-4094 NDFSRA
+4094 NEFSKA
-4100 VIGAEKLGKSLFS
+4100 VIGATKLGMNPAEISQN
-4113 IEKDAKSFGVSKERL
+4113 ARSFGVSKQRL
-4128 RLNRLDLIMRPVMSE
+4128 QLNQLDLIMRPVMSE

-4148 MMATDKLQLRY
+4148 MMASSKLQLRY
-4159 SDYLNARDKYDL
+4159 SDYLNALDKYDL

>member
-1 MNEIDITPYSVWSAN
+1 MNKIELTPYSVWSEN

-36 EEFTALGKYDEEIEQ
+36 EEFSAVGKYDEEVEQ

-63 KGILNQDNAEEIQK
+63 KGILNEDNAEEIQK
-77 KLVGIQNKNSLGD
+77 QLVGVQNKNSLGD
-90 DLKFLSD
+90 DLKFLSTH
-97 NFDPEAM
+97 FDPDAM

-121 YENQIPEGFSV
+121 FDNQIPEGFSV

-137 ITKEVKKARKN
+137 ITKEVKQARKN

-160 AGVYFDEDGS
+160 AGVYFDEEGN

-236 INEGDGR
+236 INEGAGR

-266 FWANTVYSGQ
+266 FWANTVHSGQ

-281 ALRNARIGFNF
+281 ALRNARLVFN
-292 LTFDEDEEE
+292 LVTFDEEEEE

-313 DLALEK
+313 DLAEEK
-319 NEVVKKQVLD
+319 TELVKKQVLA

-396 PVEFRTALSEFG
+396 PEEFRTALSDFG
-408 LSDRDI
+408 LSYEDI

-446 AKAEGKQQGLDNH
+446 AKAEGKQQGLNNH

-557 FGGSLAVSG
+557 FGGSLSVSG

-627 LEAVATRIKKAGVL
+627 LAAVAKRIKKAGVL
-641 KGLKQ
+641 KGLKPR
-646 GELIEAIKGYN
+646 ELIGAIKSYN

-692 KELTSK
+692 KELTAK

-709 NEDRV
+709 NEARV
-714 KQEAHSIA
+714 KQEAHSTA

-743 FGGKLGGVE
+743 FGGKFGGVE

-789 TKTFKKYGSSK
+789 TKTFKQYGSSK
-800 GLAFAGAVVGEG
+800 GLAFTAAVVGEG
-812 TEEAVDTII
+812 TEEALDTII

-828 WQNKESSMSETLGQA
+828 WQNKESSLSETLGQA

-850 AALGGT
+850 AVLGGT

-895 AEATK
+895 KEATK
-900 ANPELAQQR
+900 ANPELAKQR
-909 AQLKTLAPQTE
+909 AQLTTLAPQTA
-920 EAAKKVLKKL
+920 EAAQKVLKKL

-986 DLADRANIIL
+986 DLTDRANIIL
-996 NAAIDKERAAGTWD
+996 NAAIDKERVAGTWD

-1023 ESIISVEQA
+1023 ESIISLEQA
-1032 KKDVEREVSKL
+1032 KKDVEREVAKL
-1043 KEKISANPD
+1043 REKVSANPD
-1052 TDKTFENQESL
+1052 TDKTFKNQESSPK
-1063 EEKRKSMIGNS
+1063 EKLTGMIGNS
-1074 RWTSESRRAVNEQGG
+1074 RWTSGSRRAVNEQGG

-1132 AVEQAAQLP
+1132 AVEQAEQLP

-1164 DPRRYDTLSKAAR
+1164 DPRRYAALSKAAR

-1304 ASTMAGSEVNPS
+1304 ASTIAGSEVNPS
-1316 FVIEKPEG
+1316 FVIEKREG

-1383 VKNPFPSVGETGSD
+1383 VKNPFPSVEGTGSD

-1469 KDNATQAPFNMA
+1469 NDNATQAPFNMA

-1521 FDADKNASAGSGV
+1521 FDADKNASAGNGL

-1544 PKTGTGRYLR
+1544 PKTATGRYLR

-1575 TFLELEQ
+1575 AFIDEK
-1582 VLGEDSSVKNKSAS
+1582 VLGENSSVQNKSAS

-1646 SSPSLHPEVSTDAD
+1646 SSPSLHPDVSTDAD
-1660 LLAYIK
+1660 LLAFIK

-1671 AYGDVAQDI
+1671 AYGDVAQDF
-1680 SDSSAD
+1680 SDSSVD

-1701 NSIATEETD
+1701 NSITTEESD

-1831 HNTRFAELEAHRAKA
+1831 HNTRFAELEAHRAEA
-1846 RVKAEKLKDE
+1846 RVKAEELKDE

-2021 SDNEIDPDRQTHLL
+2021 SDSEIDPDRQTHLL

-2216 SSDED
+2216 SSDDEA
-2221 DTLDLESRFGADVDL
+2221 TLDLESRFGADVDL

-2273 DKKGRAFQPSDGDL
+2273 KDGRALQPSAGEL

-2298 AGVPTKSAWSVSDKK
+2298 TGVPTRDSWSVSKK
-2313 NRISVRAQ
+2313 INLVDAQ
-2321 DVPFDE
+2321 NNDVKPEDL
-2327 AEQRAELVAAKAS
+2327 EQRSELVAGKAF
-2340 TPIVFGPRSM
+2340 TPFLMASPSE
-2350 GGMTVTPEEQKLIE
+2350 GGMELTPEEQKLVE
-2364 AEIKYQHSVNNAF
+2364 AEIKYQHTVNNAY
-2377 KESDIPDAKP
+2377 KESGIRDAKP
-2387 ENYEEFPYG
+2387 ENYEYFKSPR
-2396 SAGLAKAR
+2396 AGFAKAR
-2404 NSEMVDAS
+2404 NSEMVDAT
-2412 IWFSPQYFKNRT
+2412 IWFSPAYFRKKT

-2429 DTDKIAPEDMAQ
+2429 DTDKIDPKDMAA
-2441 GSSTWKKALYILMR
+2441 GSDFFKKALYILMR
-2455 DGRIKYDAIRGIGG
+2455 DGRIKYDAVRGIGG
-2469 RTSAGEMASEFI
+2469 RTSSGEMGSEFI

-2521 RFGADVIL
+2521 RFGADVRL
-2529 PVGSMQQEVDD
+2529 APVHKGQDLIDD
-2540 AMANGRPEIDAGIK
+2540 AMLHGTKNIDAGPK
-2554 GSRVHSLARLIDSKV
+2554 GSRPHMIGMKFFEMMD
-2569 PNKDRIVWDKN
+2569 PKDRIHWDPKN
-2580 WRGSGKS
+2580 QDKIDR
-2587 WKDPRKEKRFY
+2587 
-2598 EDIGV
+2598 
-2603 MGDRLLGVL
+2603 MGGRLYGVL
-2612 QRSLNEYPDFVSW
+2612 QRALNEYPDFVSW

-2630 QMAMDIFEE
+2630 QMSVDIFEE

-2644 IKPLDNFMMKTLL
+2644 KKPEDNFVFKTLL
-2657 TVTSNGNKVKE
+2657 AVTSNGNKVAA

-2675 LYQNWKKTGKLAP
+2675 IYQNWKKTGKFAP
-2688 EAKYNPDRFDV
+2688 AETKNPD
-2699 TTTKTGKEKRTPIS
+2699 TGNNWVRGTRTSAITNQLKLMD
-2713 WIRGDRQAQIKKH
+2713 G
-2726 LELIDVLVEKHSW
+2726 LV
-2739 SKVSEFLSK
+2739 SKYTWEQMQKFLARS
-2748 KGTVKELRQELVDSF
+2748 GTVKELKEALVSELDF
-2763 GFSKKQAEKLT
+2763 TKQDASDLLK
-2774 DGELIDEVVPYSL
+2774 GELIDETVPFAL
-2787 IFGAKLGSF
+2787 IFGPKLGSF
-2796 YNNLNGDF
+2796 YHNLNGKF
-2804 DTVTMDRWF
+2804 NSITMDLWF

-2822 QQLRKY
+2822 TQMKVATPAQQRKT
-2828 NRAEMSEKHTRFDKA
+2828 NKRFDDA
-2843 LTAYLKL
+2843 VAAYLTK
-2850 DPKAALFKAADSQR
+2850 DPKGELFKLAK
-2864 SSRTLLDPIGRK
+2864 LGRK
-2876 RKRSVPMVLAL
+2876 RKRSVEVVMAL
-2887 EKYWTKAANRQLA
+2887 KNYYTSPANRSKYYDEKTKSWVTLKK
-2900 FNPDTGSIDK
+2900 GE
-2910 FSGKMKAASPIT
+2910 KMEKISPLD
-2922 NELRLATNALS
+2922 NELRKATNQLE
-2933 KAIDSYE
+2933 KIVDGHE
-2940 LIEAP
+2940 LVEAP
-2945 TSGAHRRFIRGAM
+2945 QNGSHRRFMRLSMYNAM
-2958 NNAIEKLETNFG
+2958 DKLEQNNG
-2970 IKMVPA
+2970 IKMIPA

-2985 EKAVHAEY
+2985 EKAVHTEF
-2993 GSGKDG
+2993 GSGKDE

-3007 ANGVF
+3007 ANDVY
-3012 KENVGQGARS
+3012 RS
-3022 FRESTANI
+3022 ITGSNAGSFTVSTANI
-3030 RRRDLLGNDRGD
+3030 RRRDLRGSVGED
-3042 NSQPSSKRNLDLE
+3042 SRSSRERRRNLDLE

-3142 EIYQR
+3142 EIYQK
-3147 KHDRLLAQEEERLGQ
+3147 KHDRLLVQEEKRLGQ
-3162 PIPPSLIA
+3162 PIPPTLIA

-3191 AHASDLAKAMKIMDQ
+3191 DHASDLAKAMKIMDQ

-3223 IMLFRNKNR
+3223 IMMFRNKNR

-3274 FGGSMDAADL
+3274 FGGSMDVADL

-3344 HGVGYNEAREMVE
+3344 HGVGYNEARQMVE
-3357 DDLVNNPEH
+3357 EDLVNNPEH
-3366 HASIGRKMMRSF
+3366 HASVGRKMMRSF

-3517 IAEQFEDLFN
+3517 IAEQFEDLFS

-3534 INNERVAFETRIGSI
+3534 INNERVEFETRIGSF

-3587 GGGKLLFDEA
+3587 GGGKLLFEEA
-3597 AGGLAAMGSVIGE
+3597 AGGLAAIGSVMGE

-3639 SMDVFGDEL
+3639 TMDVFGDEL

-3657 AGRSTYA
+3657 AGRTTYA

-3688 KGAIPEGAADLLA
+3688 KGSIPEGAADLLA

-3798 LPIIKTFTRSSMGVV
+3798 LPIIKTFSRSSMGVV

-3934 LLKGDIGGAISK
+3934 LLKGDIGGAVSK

-3958 SEQILAGAITD
+3958 SEQILFGALTD
-3969 VVFNE
+3969 VMFNE

-3984 GEDGGAFTLL
+3984 GEDWGAFTLL

-4005 TFRAAKDSYDAIFSD
+4005 TFRAAKDSFDAVFAD

-4037 LPVKPHKLDIDKTFR
+4037 LPVKPYKLDVDKTFR

-4079 VDEYNKFAKV
+4079 KDEYDKFAKV

-4094 NDFSRA
+4094 NDFSKA
-4100 VIGAEKLGKSLFS
+4100 VIGATKLGMNPAEISQN
-4113 IEKDAKSFGVSKERL
+4113 ARSFGVSKQRL
-4128 RLNRLDLIMRPVMSE
+4128 QLNRLDLIMRPVMSE

>member
-1 MNEIDITPYSVWSAN
+1 MNEIELTPYSVWSAN

-25 ESWSNYFDNQR
+25 ESWSNYFENQR
-36 EEFTALGKYDEEIEQ
+36 EEFTAVGKYDEEVEQ

-63 KGILNQDNAEEIQK
+63 EGILNEDNAEEIQK
-77 KLVGIQNKNSLGD
+77 QLVGIQNKNSLGG

-121 YENQIPEGFSV
+121 FDNQIPEGFSV

-137 ITKEVKKARKN
+137 ITKEVKQARKN

-160 AGVYFDEDGS
+160 AGVYFDEEGN

-243 DFLDLRGK
+243 DFLDLRGQ
-251 MTGLALAKRKKDEYG
+251 MTGLALAKRKKDEFG

-281 ALRNARIGFNF
+281 ALRNARLVFN
-292 LTFDEDEEE
+292 LVTFDEEEEE

-313 DLALEK
+313 DLAEEK
-319 NEVVKKQVLD
+319 TELVKKQVLA
-329 QLSKITQRSG
+329 QLSKLTQRSG

-349 IEKINADGI
+349 IEKINSDGI
-358 QDSAFGYDGRE
+358 QDSSFGYDGRE

-396 PVEFRTALSEFG
+396 PEEFRTALSDFG
-408 LSDRDI
+408 LSDEDI

-436 AETMGDDWQS
+436 AETMGDDWQA

-627 LEAVATRIKKAGVL
+627 LQAVASRIKKAGVL

-646 GELIEAIKGYN
+646 GELIGAIKGYN
-657 SQLAKHV
+657 SQLAKNLGLKTGIFV
-664 GVKAVGTFIPAAVR
+664 PAAVR

-698 YFKDGE
+698 YFKDGV

-709 NEDRV
+709 DADRV
-714 KQEAHSIA
+714 KQEAHSTA

-737 ASFGQM
+737 ASFGSL
-743 FGGKLGGVE
+743 FGGKFGGVE

-789 TKTFKKYGSSK
+789 TKTFKQYGSSK
-800 GLAFAGAVVGEG
+800 GLAFAAAAGGEG
-812 TEEAVDTII
+812 TEELIDTIV

-828 WQNKESSMSETLGQA
+828 WQNKESPMSETLSQA

-850 AALGGT
+850 AVLGGT

-895 AEATK
+895 KEATK
-900 ANPELAQQR
+900 ANPELAKQR
-909 AQLKTLAPQTE
+909 AQLKTLAPQTA
-920 EAAKKVLKKL
+920 EAAQKVLKKL

-951 SESEAPAV
+951 SESEAPDV

-968 FVISL
+968 FVITL

-986 DLADRANIIL
+986 DLTDRANIIL

-1023 ESIISVEQA
+1023 ESIISLEQA
-1032 KKDVEREVSKL
+1032 KKDVAQEAAKL
-1043 KEKISANPD
+1043 KQKISANPD
-1052 TDKTFENQESL
+1052 TDKTFENQESP
-1063 EEKRKSMIGNS
+1063 EEKQKSMIGNS
-1074 RWTSESRRAVNEQGG
+1074 RWTSESRKAVNEQGG
-1089 VDPETGDA
+1089 VDPQTGDA

-1132 AVEQAAQLP
+1132 AVEQAEQLP
-1141 KDSEARQKAEQAI
+1141 KDSEARKKAEQAI

-1164 DPRRYDTLSKAAR
+1164 DPRRYDALSKAAR

-1304 ASTMAGSEVNPS
+1304 ASTIVGSEVNPS
-1316 FVIEKPEG
+1316 FVIEKQEG

-1362 GLLQDVE
+1362 GLLQDIE

-1383 VKNPFPSVGETGSD
+1383 VKNPFPSVEGTGSD

-1410 DFKTLKQFIEA
+1410 DFKTLKQLIEA

-1469 KDNATQAPFNMA
+1469 NDNATQAPFNMA

-1502 VLNLGDLVKQGER
+1502 VLNLGNLVKQGER
-1515 IDKNPN
+1515 IDNNPN

-1575 TFLELEQ
+1575 AFIDAR
-1582 VLGEDSSVKNKSAS
+1582 VLGEDSSAQNKSAS
-1596 ALVDL
+1596 GLVDL

-1646 SSPSLHPEVSTDAD
+1646 SSPSLHPDVSTDAD
-1660 LLAYIK
+1660 LLAFIK

-1680 SDSSAD
+1680 SDSSVD

-1701 NSIATEETD
+1701 NSIATEESD

-1773 SDQGFSGE
+1773 SDKGFSGE

-1846 RVKAEKLKDE
+1846 RVKAEKIKDE

-1876 EFRGFLGPSLLEK
+1876 EFRGFLGPSLLQK

-1947 AKIADAYG
+1947 AKIADSFG

-1969 AEQFTEWV
+1969 AKQFTEWV

-2006 VFNPKRAAVKLSQLV
+2006 VFNPKRAAVKLAQLV

-2221 DTLDLESRFGADVDL
+2221 ATMDLESRFGADVL
-2236 QYMAAIEAGDMETVQ
+2236 LAPVH
-2251 KMVDAAAE
+2251 
-2259 SQGYMYKG
+2259 KG
-2267 ARIGYY
+2267 
-2273 DKKGRAFQPSDGDL
+2273 Q
-2287 NFAQGYFMAEG
+2287 
-2298 AGVPTKSAWSVSDKK
+2298 
-2313 NRISVRAQ
+2313 
-2321 DVPFDE
+2321 
-2327 AEQRAELVAAKAS
+2327 EL
-2340 TPIVFGPRSM
+2340 I
-2350 GGMTVTPEEQKLIE
+2350 
-2364 AEIKYQHSVNNAF
+2364 
-2377 KESDIPDAKP
+2377 
-2387 ENYEEFPYG
+2387 
-2396 SAGLAKAR
+2396 
-2404 NSEMVDAS
+2404 
-2412 IWFSPQYFKNRT
+2412 
-2424 GSERS
+2424 
-2429 DTDKIAPEDMAQ
+2429 
-2441 GSSTWKKALYILMR
+2441 
-2455 DGRIKYDAIRGIGG
+2455 
-2469 RTSAGEMASEFI
+2469 
-2481 VPNRNQIKS
+2481 
-2490 REPITRD
+2490 
-2497 KKGEIIPLSKRFDS
+2497 
-2511 SKDSI
+2511 
-2516 IDLES
+2516 
-2521 RFGADVIL
+2521 
-2529 PVGSMQQEVDD
+2529 DD
-2540 AMANGRPEIDAGIK
+2540 AMLHGTKNIDAGAK
-2554 GSRVHSLARLIDSKV
+2554 GSRPHMLGMKFFEMMD
-2569 PNKDRIVWDKN
+2569 PKDRIHWDPKN
-2580 WRGSGKS
+2580 QDKIDR
-2587 WKDPRKEKRFY
+2587 
-2598 EDIGV
+2598 
-2603 MGDRLLGVL
+2603 MGGRLYGVL
-2612 QRSLNEYPDFVSW
+2612 QRALNEYPDFVSW

-2630 QMAMDIFEE
+2630 QMSVDIFEE

-2644 IKPLDNFMMKTLL
+2644 KKPEDNFVFKTLL
-2657 TVTSNGNKVKE
+2657 AVTSNGNKVE
-2668 QTEDSWA
+2668 AQTEDSWA
-2675 LYQNWKKTGKLAP
+2675 IYQNWKKTGKFAP
-2688 EAKYNPDRFDV
+2688 AETKNPD
-2699 TTTKTGKEKRTPIS
+2699 TGNNWVRGTRTSAITNQLKLMD
-2713 WIRGDRQAQIKKH
+2713 G
-2726 LELIDVLVEKHSW
+2726 LV
-2739 SKVSEFLSK
+2739 SKYTWERMQKFLARS
-2748 KGTVKELRQELVDSF
+2748 GTVKELKEALVSELEF
-2763 GFSKKQAEKLT
+2763 TKQDAGDLLK
-2774 DGELIDEVVPYSL
+2774 GELIDETVPFAL
-2787 IFGAKLGSF
+2787 IFGPKLGSF
-2796 YNNLNGDF
+2796 YHNLNGKF
-2804 DTVTMDRWF
+2804 DSITMDLWF

-2822 QQLRKY
+2822 TQMDVIPPAQKRKT
-2828 NRAEMSEKHTRFDKA
+2828 NKRFDDA
-2843 LTAYLKL
+2843 VAAYLTK
-2850 DPKAALFKAADSQR
+2850 DPKGELFKLAK
-2864 SSRTLLDPIGRK
+2864 LGRK
-2876 RKRSVPMVLAL
+2876 RKRSIEVVMAL
-2887 EKYWTKAANRQLA
+2887 KKHYTSPANRSKYYDEKTKSWVTLKK
-2900 FNPDTGSIDK
+2900 GE
-2910 FSGKMKAASPIT
+2910 KMEKISPLD
-2922 NELRLATNALS
+2922 NELRKATNQLE
-2933 KAIDSYE
+2933 KIIDGHE
-2940 LIEAP
+2940 LVEAP
-2945 TSGAHRRFIRGAM
+2945 KNGSHRRFMRLSMYNAM
-2958 NNAIEKLETNFG
+2958 DKLEQNHG
-2970 IKMVPA
+2970 IKMIPA

-2985 EKAVHAEY
+2985 EKAVHTEF
-2993 GSGKDG
+2993 GSGKD
-2999 EAPDYATA
+2999 EQAPDYATA
-3007 ANGVF
+3007 ANDVY
-3012 KENVGQGARS
+3012 RS
-3022 FRESTANI
+3022 ITGSNAGSFTVSTANI
-3030 RRRDLLGNDRGD
+3030 RRRDLRGSVGED
-3042 NSQPSSKRNLDLE
+3042 SRASRERRRNLDLE

-3274 FGGSMDAADL
+3274 FEGSMDASDL

-3315 DVYEETRDK
+3315 DAYEDTRDK

-3333 ALQDVDALMQK
+3333 ALQDVDALMLK
-3344 HGVGYNEAREMVE
+3344 HGVGYNEARQMVE
-3357 DDLVNNPEH
+3357 DDLNNNPDH
-3366 HASIGRKMMRSF
+3366 HASVGRKMMRSF

-3388 RQLRIKQGS
+3388 RQLKIKQGS

-3534 INNERVAFETRIGSI
+3534 INNERVEFETRIGSFV
-3549 IRKATGY
+3549 RKATGY

-3597 AGGLAAMGSVIGE
+3597 VGGLAAASSVMGE

-3657 AGRSTYA
+3657 AGRATYA
-3664 DLEADLKKAG
+3664 DLESDLKKAG

-3715 KRAKG
+3715 KRAKD

-3798 LPIIKTFTRSSMGVV
+3798 LPVIKTFTRSSMGVV

-3885 MIRGGLP
+3885 MIRGGMP
-3892 KWMRSAGICF
+3892 KWMRSSGICF
-3902 YKTEDGEIYG
+3902 YKTEDGEIYS

-3934 LLKGDIGGAISK
+3934 LLKGDIGGAVSK

-3984 GEDGGAFTLL
+3984 GEDWGAFTLL
-3994 EQVWK
+3994 GQVWK

-4005 TFRAAKDSYDAIFSD
+4005 TFRAAKDSFDAIFSD
-4020 KSEAWFTSPLGL
+4020 KSEEWFTSPLGL

-4037 LPVKPHKLDIDKTFR
+4037 LPVKPHKLDVDKTFR

-4079 VDEYNKFAKV
+4079 TDEYNKFAKV

-4094 NDFSRA
+4094 NDFSKA
-4100 VIGAEKLGKSLFS
+4100 VIGAEKLGMDTTD
-4113 IEKDAKSFGVSKERL
+4113 IMQNAKSFGVSKQRL
-4128 RLNRLDLIMRPVMSE
+4128 QLNRLDLIMRPVMSE

-4148 MMATDKLQLRY
+4148 MMASDKLQLRY
-4159 SDYLNARDKYDL
+4159 SDYLNALDKYDL

>member
-1 MNEIDITPYSVWSAN
+1 MNEIELTPYSVWSAN

-25 ESWSNYFDNQR
+25 ESWSNYFENQR
-36 EEFTALGKYDEEIEQ
+36 EEFTAVGKYDEEVEQ

-90 DLKFLSD
+90 DLKFLSTH
-97 NFDPEAM
+97 FDPDAM

-137 ITKEVKKARKN
+137 ITKEVKQARKN

-160 AGVYFDEDGS
+160 AGVYFDEEGN

-446 AKAEGKQQGLDNH
+446 AKAEGKQQGLNNH

-499 DWGREGIVENA
+499 DWGRDGIVENA

-627 LEAVATRIKKAGVL
+627 LQVVATRIKKAGVL

-646 GELIEAIKGYN
+646 GELIEAIKSYN

-698 YFKDGE
+698 YFKDGA

-828 WQNKESSMSETLGQA
+828 WQNKESSLSETLGQA
-843 WHAFKLG
+843 LHAFKLG
-850 AALGGT
+850 AVLGGT

-909 AQLKTLAPQTE
+909 AQLKTLAPQTA
-920 EAAKKVLKKL
+920 EAAQKVLKKL

-986 DLADRANIIL
+986 DLTDRANIIL

-1052 TDKTFENQESL
+1052 TDKTFENQESP
-1063 EEKRKSMIGNS
+1063 EEKLKGMIGNS

-1132 AVEQAAQLP
+1132 AVEQAEQLP

-1164 DPRRYDTLSKAAR
+1164 DPRRYDALSKAAR

-1316 FVIEKPEG
+1316 FVIEKQEG

-1362 GLLQDVE
+1362 GLLQNVE

-1383 VKNPFPSVGETGSD
+1383 VKNPFPSVEGTGSD

-1469 KDNATQAPFNMA
+1469 NDNATQAPFNMA

-1562 ALEKDQELRGDLI
+1562 ALEKDQDLRGDLI
-1575 TFLELEQ
+1575 SFLELEQ

-1616 TLEFLTYVNKISETN
+1616 TLGFLTYVNKISETN

-1680 SDSSAD
+1680 SDSSTD

-1831 HNTRFAELEAHRAKA
+1831 HNTRFAELEAHRAEA
-1846 RVKAEKLKDE
+1846 RVKAEELKDE

-2006 VFNPKRAAVKLSQLV
+2006 VFNPKRAAVKLAQLV

-2085 IARMRSEDA
+2085 IARMLSEDA

-2216 SSDED
+2216 SSDD
-2221 DTLDLESRFGADVDL
+2221 DATLDLESRFGADVRLAPVHKGQDL
-2236 QYMAAIEAGDMETVQ
+2236 I
-2251 KMVDAAAE
+2251 
-2259 SQGYMYKG
+2259 
-2267 ARIGYY
+2267 
-2273 DKKGRAFQPSDGDL
+2273 
-2287 NFAQGYFMAEG
+2287 
-2298 AGVPTKSAWSVSDKK
+2298 
-2313 NRISVRAQ
+2313 
-2321 DVPFDE
+2321 
-2327 AEQRAELVAAKAS
+2327 
-2340 TPIVFGPRSM
+2340 
-2350 GGMTVTPEEQKLIE
+2350 
-2364 AEIKYQHSVNNAF
+2364 
-2377 KESDIPDAKP
+2377 
-2387 ENYEEFPYG
+2387 
-2396 SAGLAKAR
+2396 
-2404 NSEMVDAS
+2404 
-2412 IWFSPQYFKNRT
+2412 
-2424 GSERS
+2424 
-2429 DTDKIAPEDMAQ
+2429 
-2441 GSSTWKKALYILMR
+2441 
-2455 DGRIKYDAIRGIGG
+2455 
-2469 RTSAGEMASEFI
+2469 
-2481 VPNRNQIKS
+2481 
-2490 REPITRD
+2490 
-2497 KKGEIIPLSKRFDS
+2497 
-2511 SKDSI
+2511 
-2516 IDLES
+2516 
-2521 RFGADVIL
+2521 
-2529 PVGSMQQEVDD
+2529 DD
-2540 AMANGRPEIDAGIK
+2540 AMLHGTKNIDAGPK
-2554 GSRVHSLARLIDSKV
+2554 GSRPHMIGMKFFEMMD
-2569 PNKDRIVWDKN
+2569 PKDRIHWDPKN
-2580 WRGSGKS
+2580 QDKIDR
-2587 WKDPRKEKRFY
+2587 
-2598 EDIGV
+2598 
-2603 MGDRLLGVL
+2603 MGGRLYGVL
-2612 QRSLNEYPDFVSW
+2612 QRALNEYPDFVSW

-2630 QMAMDIFEE
+2630 QMSVDIFEE

-2644 IKPLDNFMMKTLL
+2644 KKPEDNFVFKTLL
-2657 TVTSNGNKVKE
+2657 AVTSNGNKVAA

-2675 LYQNWKKTGKLAP
+2675 IYQNWKKTGKFAP
-2688 EAKYNPDRFDV
+2688 AETKNPD
-2699 TTTKTGKEKRTPIS
+2699 TGNNWVRGTRTSAITNQLKLMD
-2713 WIRGDRQAQIKKH
+2713 G
-2726 LELIDVLVEKHSW
+2726 LV
-2739 SKVSEFLSK
+2739 SKYTWEQMQKFLARS
-2748 KGTVKELRQELVDSF
+2748 GTVKELKEALVSELDF
-2763 GFSKKQAEKLT
+2763 TKQDASDLLK
-2774 DGELIDEVVPYSL
+2774 GELIDETVPFAL
-2787 IFGAKLGSF
+2787 IFGPKLGSF
-2796 YNNLNGDF
+2796 YHNLNGKF
-2804 DTVTMDRWF
+2804 NSITMDLWF

-2822 QQLRKY
+2822 TQMKVATPAQQRKT
-2828 NRAEMSEKHTRFDKA
+2828 NKRFDDA
-2843 LTAYLKL
+2843 VAAYLTK
-2850 DPKAALFKAADSQR
+2850 DPKGELFKLAK
-2864 SSRTLLDPIGRK
+2864 LGRK
-2876 RKRSVPMVLAL
+2876 RKRSVEVVMAL
-2887 EKYWTKAANRQLA
+2887 KNYYTSPANRSKYYDEKTKSWVTLKK
-2900 FNPDTGSIDK
+2900 GE
-2910 FSGKMKAASPIT
+2910 KMEKISPLD
-2922 NELRLATNALS
+2922 NELRKATNQLE
-2933 KAIDSYE
+2933 KIVDGHE
-2940 LIEAP
+2940 LVEAP
-2945 TSGAHRRFIRGAM
+2945 QNGSHRRFMRLSMYNAM
-2958 NNAIEKLETNFG
+2958 DKLEQNNG
-2970 IKMVPA
+2970 IKMIPA

-2985 EKAVHAEY
+2985 EKAVHTEF
-2993 GSGKDG
+2993 GSGKDE

-3007 ANGVF
+3007 ANDVY
-3012 KENVGQGARS
+3012 RS
-3022 FRESTANI
+3022 ITGSNAGSFTVSTANI
-3030 RRRDLLGNDRGD
+3030 RRRDLRGSVGED
-3042 NSQPSSKRNLDLE
+3042 SRSSRERRRNLDLE

-3142 EIYQR
+3142 EIYQK

-3191 AHASDLAKAMKIMDQ
+3191 DHASDLAKAMKIMDQ

-3333 ALQDVDALMQK
+3333 ALQDVDTLMQK
-3344 HGVGYNEAREMVE
+3344 HGVGYNEARGMVE

-3366 HASIGRKMMRSF
+3366 HASVGRKMMRSF

-3597 AGGLAAMGSVIGE
+3597 GGGLAAMGSVMGE

-3639 SMDVFGDEL
+3639 TMDVFGDEL

-3688 KGAIPEGAADLLA
+3688 KGSIPEGAADLLA
-3701 KYGLDGWELTKTGA
+3701 KYGLGGWELTKTGA
-3715 KRAKG
+3715 NRAKG

-3885 MIRGGLP
+3885 MIRGGMP
-3892 KWMRSAGICF
+3892 KWMRSSGICF
-3902 YKTEDGEIYG
+3902 YKTEDGEIYS

-3934 LLKGDIGGAISK
+3934 LLKGDIGGAVSK

-3984 GEDGGAFTLL
+3984 GEDWGAFTLL

-4005 TFRAAKDSYDAIFSD
+4005 TFRAAKDSFDAIFSD

-4037 LPVKPHKLDIDKTFR
+4037 LPVKPHKLDVDKTFR

-4128 RLNRLDLIMRPVMSE
+4128 RLNRLDLIMRPVMSD

-4148 MMATDKLQLRY
+4148 MITDSKLQLRY